1 LRVFL
6 AGATGVLGRALVPR
20 LVAAG
25 HEVTGMT
32 RSAQRAE
39 SVREAGAEPV
49 VCDVF
54 DEERLRAA
62 LAAARPEV
70 VIHELTSLPE
80 RINYRR
86 RSHFEPTN
94 RLRGE
99 GTRILLAAAVAAGA
113 GRMLA
118 QSIAFVQDPPRP
130 GLAGESS
137 RTVLAMERALT
148 SSSELDGLALRYG
161 FLYGPGTSYGEHGST
176 AADVRKR
183 RFPVV
188 GSGDGEF
195 PFVHVF
201 DAADAT
207 VAAVT
212 RGAPGVYEI
221 VDDEPA
227 PMREWVPAYAEA
239 IGAPPPRRVPVW
251 LARLVAG
258 RDAAQ
263 GAVRMQARPNTGAK
277 EELGWEPR
285 WPSWREGFAA
295 APR

>member
-32 RSAQRAE
+32 RSEQRAAA
-39 SVREAGAEPV
+39 VREAGAEPL

-70 VIHELTSLPE
+70 VIHELTALPE
-80 RINYRR
+80 RINYRK
-86 RSHFEPTN
+86 RSHFEPTI
-94 RLRGE
+94 RLRSE
-99 GTRILLAAAVAAGA
+99 GTRVLLARAVAAGA
-113 GRMLA
+113 RRMLV
-118 QSIAFVQDPPRP
+118 QSIAFVQDPPGP
-130 GLAGESS
+130 GLVGEQS
-137 RTVLAMERALT
+137 RAVLEMERAV
-148 SSSELDGLALRYG
+148 SGSNELEGLALRYG
-161 FLYGPGTSYGEHGST
+161 FLYGPGTVYGEHGST
-176 AADVRKR
+176 ARDFRSR
-183 RFPVV
+183 RHPVV

-207 VAAVT
+207 VAAVS
-212 RGAPGVYEI
+212 RGGPGVYEI

-239 IGAPPPRRVPVW
+239 IGAPRPLRVPVW
-251 LARLVAG
+251 LARLIAG
-258 RDAAQ
+258 KGAAQ
-263 GAVRMQARPNTGAK
+263 GAVRMQARSNAWAK

-285 WPSWREGFAA
+285 WPSWRQGFAE

>member
-6 AGATGVLGRALVPR
+6 AGATGVLGRALLPR

-32 RSAQRAE
+32 RSEQRAAA
-39 SVREAGAEPV
+39 VRQAGAEPL

-62 LAAARPEV
+62 LAAVRPEV
-70 VIHELTSLPE
+70 VIHELTALPE
-80 RINYRR
+80 RINYRK
-86 RSHFEPTN
+86 RSHFEPTI
-94 RLRGE
+94 RLRSE
-99 GTRILLAAAVAAGA
+99 GTRVLLAGAVAAGA
-113 GRMLA
+113 RRMLV
-118 QSIAFVQDPPRP
+118 QSIAFVQDPPGP
-130 GLAGESS
+130 GLVGEQS
-137 RTVLAMERALT
+137 RTVLEMERAV
-148 SSSELDGLALRYG
+148 SGSSELEGLALRYG
-161 FLYGPGTSYGEHGST
+161 FLYGPGTVYGEHGST
-176 AADVRKR
+176 AKDFRSR
-183 RFPVV
+183 RHPVV

-207 VAAVT
+207 VAAVS
-212 RGAPGVYEI
+212 RGGPGVYEI

-239 IGAPPPRRVPVW
+239 IGAPRPLRVPVW
-251 LARLVAG
+251 LARLIAG
-258 RDAAQ
+258 KGAAQ
-263 GAVRMQARPNTGAK
+263 GAVRMQARSNARAK

-285 WPSWREGFAA
+285 WPSWREGFSA

>member
-1 LRVFL
+1 MRVFL
-6 AGATGVLGRALVPR
+6 AGATGALGRALLPR

-32 RSAQRAE
+32 RSEERGAA
-39 SVREAGAEPV
+39 VREAGAEPL

-70 VIHELTSLPE
+70 VLHELTALPK
-80 RINYRR
+80 RINYRK

-113 GRMLA
+113 RRMLV
-118 QSIAFVQDPPRP
+118 QSIAFVQDPPGP
-130 GLAGESS
+130 GLVGESS
-137 RTVLAMERALT
+137 RIVLEMERAA
-148 SSSELDGLALRYG
+148 SGSRELDGLALRYG
-161 FLYGPGTSYGEHGST
+161 FLYGPDTAYGEHGST
-176 AADVRKR
+176 ARDFR
-183 RFPVV
+183 RRLHPVV
-188 GSGDGEF
+188 GSGEGRF

-207 VAAVT
+207 VAAVA
-212 RGAPGVYEI
+212 RGRPGVYEI

-227 PMREWVPAYAEA
+227 PMRDWVPAYAEA

-251 LARLVAG
+251 LARLIAG
-258 RDAAQ
+258 RGAAQ
-263 GAVRMQARPNTGAK
+263 GAVRVQARSNARAK
-277 EELGWEPR
+277 EELGWDQR
-285 WPSWREGFAA
+285 WPTWREGFSA

>member
-1 LRVFL
+1 V
-6 AGATGVLGRALVPR
+6 AGATGVLGRALMPR

-32 RSAQRAE
+32 RSEQRAAA
-39 SVREAGAEPV
+39 VREAGAEAL

-54 DEERLRAA
+54 DEQRLRSA

-70 VIHELTSLPE
+70 VIHELTSLPQ
-80 RINYRR
+80 RINYRK
-86 RSHFEPTN
+86 RSHFEPTM

-99 GTRILLAAAVAAGA
+99 GTRILLDAAVAAGA
-113 GRMLA
+113 RRMLV
-118 QSIAFVQDPPRP
+118 QSIAFVQDPPGP
-130 GLAGESS
+130 SLVGEQS
-137 RTVLAMERALT
+137 RTVLDMERAVTGSDQL
-148 SSSELDGLALRYG
+148 EGLALRYG
-161 FLYGPGTSYGEHGST
+161 FFYGPGTAYGEHGST
-176 AADVRKR
+176 AEDFRKR
-183 RFPVV
+183 RHPVV
-188 GSGDGEF
+188 GSGEGEF

-207 VAAVT
+207 VAAVA
-212 RGAPGVYEI
+212 RGRPGVYEI

-239 IGAPPPRRVPVW
+239 IGAPAPLRVPVW

-258 RDAAQ
+258 RGAAQ
-263 GAVRMQARPNTGAK
+263 GAVRMQARSNAPAK

-285 WPSWREGFAA
+285 WPSWREGFSA